1 MGKILLFTTL
11 AYRLRDTCNVT
22 MSIDAFESL
31 TGYLSMISVE
41 LSPIY
46 EKARRRIFS
55 PAIDPFRQELIR
67 LLKERQIEN
76 LDSENL
82 DLLYYRFQYLFRYEL
97 WYREHENENRAP
109 TEDEMDLIRAGCPGL
124 DLIIEGER
132 RAYYSTRLKNS
143 STRSIASA
151 CEILKNSMNR
161 TL

>member
-1 MGKILLFTTL
+1 M
-11 AYRLRDTCNVT
+11 
-22 MSIDAFESL
+22 
-31 TGYLSMISVE
+31 
-41 LSPIY
+41 
-46 EKARRRIFS
+46 RRREDSTFS

-97 WYREHENENRAP
+97 WYREHENENRDP

-132 RAYYSTRLKNS
+132 RAYYSTRLKKLLHSQHRICLRN
-143 STRSIASA
+143 IK
-151 CEILKNSMNR
+151 ELDE
-161 TL
+161 